1 MSKLEQI
8 ERAVS
13 ALSREELET
22 FRAWFARY
30 DAATWD
36 SQFEADAKSG
46 KLDALAE
53 DAVADFRAGRA
64 RPL

>member
-1 MSKLEQI
+1 MSRLEQI

-13 ALSREELET
+13 SLSREELEA
-22 FRAWFARY
+22 FRAWFGRY
-30 DAATWD
+30 DAAAWD
-36 SQFEADAKSG
+36 SQFETDAKSG

>member
-30 DAATWD
+30 DAAAWD
-36 SQFEADAKSG
+36 RQFEKDANSG
-46 KLDALAE
+46 SLDRLAE
-53 DAVADFRAGRA
+53 DAVADFRAGRT
-64 RPL
+64 RRL